1 MEQRIDSNTKPEFA
15 AGTDPAYI
23 PGLTAPAPART
34 EAEPEAE
41 EETSQRPEETTGEAE
56 ETGEA
61 TVSDALATEAADG
74 AVDGSG
80 TDDDAADGQ
89 DSVKSQDGDASEDG
103 DAGQDGDATQDG
115 DAAAEGS
122 GASSDDEAAPEG
134 EGEGEGEAEAPRGSA
149 DGEGGPVFEV
159 SDRRGS
165 IRVDAE
171 GVRFR
176 LDDQEAE
183 FDWAEIGAVEVRTGR
198 FGRRFTVTVH
208 LSSRRWFN
216 AEVEAGARSDLKVW
230 TAELDEALDAH
241 FEEEA

>member
-34 EAEPEAE
+34 EAEAEEAASRKPERADEAPEAD
-41 EETSQRPEETTGEAE
+41 A
-56 ETGEA
+56 
-61 TVSDALATEAADG
+61 VDALAPEAAEEPEDG
-74 AVDGSG
+74 PAAA
-80 TDDDAADGQ
+80 TDDDAAPE
-89 DSVKSQDGDASEDG
+89 DAVPAD
-103 DAGQDGDATQDG
+103 
-115 DAAAEGS
+115 DAATEAVREDTGAE
-122 GASSDDEAAPEG
+122 D
-134 EGEGEGEAEAPRGSA
+134 
-149 DGEGGPVFEV
+149 GPVFEV

-183 FDWAEIGAVEVRTGR
+183 FDWSEIGAVEVKTGR

-216 AEVEAGARSDLKVW
+216 AEVEAGARGDLKTW
-230 TAELDEALDAH
+230 TAELDEALDAY
-241 FEEEA
+241 FEEA

>member
-34 EAEPEAE
+34 EGEAE
-41 EETSQRPEETTGEAE
+41 KAPEESDVLEESAAEDDSAAVADEAAAPQDTQPKPDDAEVREESDEAPEETE
-56 ETGEA
+56 
-61 TVSDALATEAADG
+61 
-74 AVDGSG
+74 
-80 TDDDAADGQ
+80 
-89 DSVKSQDGDASEDG
+89 ASE
-103 DAGQDGDATQDG
+103 
-115 DAAAEGS
+115 
-122 GASSDDEAAPEG
+122 EA
-134 EGEGEGEAEAPRGSA
+134 
-149 DGEGGPVFEV
+149 DGPVFEV

-165 IRVDAE
+165 IRVARE

-183 FDWAEIGAVEVRTGR
+183 FDWAEIGAVEVKTAR

-216 AEVEAGARSDLKVW
+216 AEVEAAARSSLKEW
-230 TAELDEALDAH
+230 TAELDAALDTY
-241 FEEEA
+241 FEEA